1 MLFGKRKTY
10 KKRTEPKNQGQGL
23 MMALQSY
30 ANLIKGDWVWDIDLG
45 VLVWNGQEWITE
57 KDWLKYLKTKK
68 V

>member
-1 MLFGKRKTY
+1 
-10 KKRTEPKNQGQGL
+10 